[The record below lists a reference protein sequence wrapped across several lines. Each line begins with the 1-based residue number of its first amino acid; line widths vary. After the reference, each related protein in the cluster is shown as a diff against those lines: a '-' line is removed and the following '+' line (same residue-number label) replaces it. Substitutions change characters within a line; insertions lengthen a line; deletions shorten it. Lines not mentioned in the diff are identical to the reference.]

1 MGFTQCKR
9 NYAYIGCEYL
19 LLLCQLVQ
27 SWFLSTS
34 AFLTGSYQFEIS
46 LIYFLPNLH
55 IGLPDL
61 FNECKGLGLWLW
73 APGELSSLIFC
84 YCHLCHLHGIAI
96 ILSKTISLQTCRDC
110 GARLSDCPICRQP
123 IRNRLRVFTGW
134 QRTNEV
140 CLDGGSFPLSVTP
153 TSSAPSKHKLDV
165 YLGIVLGK
173 IILTLE
179 VMLSFFT

>member
-1 MGFTQCKR
+1 VGFTQCKR

-27 SWFLSTS
+27 SCFLSTS

-96 ILSKTISLQTCRDC
+96 ILSKLFHCRLVETVGQDCLTVRYAVNQSETVSGCSPGDRELMKYVWMGAVFLSQSLPPH
-110 GARLSDCPICRQP
+110 LPHPNI
-123 IRNRLRVFTGW
+123 N
-134 QRTNEV
+134 
-140 CLDGGSFPLSVTP
+140 
-153 TSSAPSKHKLDV
+153 
-165 YLGIVLGK
+165 
-173 IILTLE
+173 
-179 VMLSFFT
+179 